1 MYRDFI
7 NLFFYVKIYVG
18 DNMNERLEQLFIER
32 VIRRQE
38 KANESILR
46 EIGRILK
53 EIGELKFS
61 ELYSINQQL
70 KYGESLDKII
80 KTLSEIADI
89 NELEIYKMLE
99 KSSIV
104 NLEQSKKY
112 YLARGIDFIPYEEN
126 IALQMQVESIARATN
141 RIYSNIALTT
151 GFTYLDMA
159 GNKVTK
165 PLQRA
170 YWDIIDEAIFN
181 VRQGKETFDEALK
194 KQIKVL
200 GESGIQSIE
209 YTSGTHRRID
219 SALRMNM
226 QDGLNQLNIKQQ
238 EIIGEQFGAD
248 GFEVTVHEYPAED
261 HEMIQG
267 HMFTKEEFN
276 KLQDF
281 NYMGQIKDIDGNIYV
296 RGAEEHIRPIGELH
310 CYHRAFSVVIGVDE
324 PRYTDKQLKEIRTK
338 NNDGFEFE
346 GKHYTLYDGEQLLR
360 NIELNL
366 RKNKDIQI
374 LGRASDNAELVGEA
388 QTKITQLT
396 TKYHEILKASGL
408 RSKLDRARVAGY
420 HRVSIEKMKKK

>member
-1 MYRDFI
+1 
-7 NLFFYVKIYVG
+7 
-18 DNMNERLEQLFIER
+18 MNERLEQLFIER

-159 GNKVTK
+159 GNRVTK
-165 PLQRA
+165 PLERA

-181 VRQGKETFDEALK
+181 VQQGKETFDEALK

-238 EIIGEQFGAD
+238 EILGEQFGAD

-267 HMFTKEEFN
+267 HIFTKEEFE

-281 NYMGQIKDIDGNIYV
+281 NYMGQIKDIDGNIYI
-296 RGAEEHIRPIGELH
+296 RGSEEHIRPIGELH
-310 CYHRAFSVVIGVDE
+310 CYHRAFSVVLGIDE
-324 PRYTDKQLKEIRTK
+324 PRYTQKQLDEIRTK

-346 GKHYTLYDGEQLLR
+346 GKHYTLYEGEQLLR
-360 NIELNL
+360 KIELEIKKSRETKLLANSSGEQETI
-366 RKNKDIQI
+366 NKYRQRERQLLNKYKELIDI
-374 LGRASDNAELVGEA
+374 
-388 QTKITQLT
+388 
-396 TKYHEILKASGL
+396 SGL
-408 RSKLDRARVAGY
+408 PSQLERTRVLSK
-420 HRVSIEKMKKK
+420 

>member
-1 MYRDFI
+1 
-7 NLFFYVKIYVG
+7 
-18 DNMNERLEQLFIER
+18 MNERLEQLFIER

-126 IALQMQVESIARATN
+126 IALQMQVESIARTTN

-159 GNKVTK
+159 GNRVTK
-165 PLQRA
+165 PLERA
-170 YWDIIDEAIFN
+170 YYDIIDEAIYN
-181 VRQGKETFDEALK
+181 VQQGKETFDEALK
-194 KQIKVL
+194 KQIRVL

-238 EIIGEQFGAD
+238 EIVGEQFGAD

-267 HMFTKEEFN
+267 HIFTKEEFN

-281 NYMGQIKDIDGNIYV
+281 NYMGQIKDINGNIYV

-346 GKHYTLYDGEQLLR
+346 GKHYTLYEGSQLQRRIELELRKTRETKILAISSGEQETINKYRQRERQLL
-360 NIELNL
+360 NKYKELI
-366 RKNKDIQI
+366 DI
-374 LGRASDNAELVGEA
+374 
-388 QTKITQLT
+388 
-396 TKYHEILKASGL
+396 SGL
-408 RSKLDRARVAGY
+408 PSQLERARVL
-420 HRVSIEKMKKK
+420 IKQK

>member
-1 MYRDFI
+1 
-7 NLFFYVKIYVG
+7 
-18 DNMNERLEQLFIER
+18 MNERLEQLFIER

-38 KANESILR
+38 KANE
-46 EIGRILK
+46 RILK
-53 EIGELKFS
+53 EIGKILAEIGELKFS

-80 KTLSEIADI
+80 KTLSEVANI

-104 NLEQSKKY
+104 NLDQSKKH

-159 GNKVTK
+159 GNRVTK

-170 YWDIIDEAIFN
+170 YWEIIDEAIYN
-181 VRQGKETFDEALK
+181 VQQGKETFDEALK
-194 KQIKVL
+194 KQLETI
-200 GESGIQSIE
+200 GNSGIQSIE
-209 YTSGTHRRID
+209 YTSGYHRRID

-238 EIIGEQFGAD
+238 EIVGEQFGAD

-267 HMFTKEEFN
+267 HIFTKEEFN
-276 KLQDF
+276 RLQDF
-281 NYMGQIKDIDGNIYV
+281 TYMGEIKDIDGNIYV

-310 CYHRAFSVVIGVDE
+310 CYHRAFSVVLGIDE
-324 PRYTDKQLKEIRTK
+324 PRYTQKQLDSIRTK

-346 GKHYTLYDGEQLLR
+346 GKHYTLYEGTQLQR
-360 NIELNL
+360 RIELEL
-366 RKNKDIQI
+366 RKTRETKLMINNDDDLLGKYNKREKDLLSKYKELIQ
-374 LGRASDNAELVGEA
+374 V
-388 QTKITQLT
+388 
-396 TKYHEILKASGL
+396 SGL
-408 RSKLDRARVAGY
+408 PSQLERARVL
-420 HRVSIEKMKKK
+420 SK

>member
-1 MYRDFI
+1 
-7 NLFFYVKIYVG
+7 
-18 DNMNERLEQLFIER
+18 MNERLEQLFIER

-38 KANESILR
+38 KANERILR

-80 KTLSEIADI
+80 KTLSEIANI
-89 NELEIYKMLE
+89 NEVEIYKMLE

-151 GFTYLDMA
+151 GFTYLDMG
-159 GNKVTK
+159 GNRITK
-165 PLQRA
+165 PLERA
-170 YWDIIDEAIFN
+170 YYDIIDEAIYN
-181 VRQGKETFDEALK
+181 VQQGKETFDEALK

-281 NYMGQIKDIDGNIYV
+281 NYMGEIKDINDNIYV

-324 PRYTDKQLKEIRTK
+324 PRYTQKQLEEIRTK

-346 GKHYTLYDGEQLLR
+346 GKHYTLYEGSQLQR
-360 NIELNL
+360 RIELEL
-366 RKNKDIQI
+366 RKT
-374 LGRASDNAELVGEA
+374 RE
-388 QTKITQLT
+388 TKILANSSNEQETVNKCKERERHLLSKYKEIIQL
-396 TKYHEILKASGL
+396 SGL
-408 RSKLDRARVAGY
+408 PSQLERARVL
-420 HRVSIEKMKKK
+420 SK